1 MWDSHKSRGITS
13 SREWLD
19 PGFFLALRG
28 DPDYAQT
35 DPHFCRRI
43 LMRFFLVGLI
53 CSCGVAGPDEV
64 AAAKL
69 QTWWSDL
76 GSLDGAKAYRARW
89 SFMEKPEAT
98 IPFFEKQLAPVEP
111 ADPKLLEQLL
121 KDLRSE
127 NFKARARANLALEKL
142 DLLAK
147 DALIHGSKED
157 QPLESRRRIEE
168 LLQNLN
174 GPKRDP
180 DSLRAVRAAEI
191 LEMIG
196 NKEAEQLLK
205 RWAGG
210 AAAALLT
217 QEARDT
223 LERLARRPPPH
234 PLAPIKPGAA
244 RDVDGDPL
252 PAGAIARLGTTR
264 FRIPR
269 GEGGHGFMALFTP
282 DQKEVALLAGDS
294 LHFIDASTGKLVRQ
308 FEELARHVAVSPDGK
323 TLVTADTEA
332 QNGTSLTIRDW
343 PSYKEISVIRYS
355 DTATVTSLAFIGPK
369 TLVTTNDDNTVRQW
383 SLDSKKETLRKPFF
397 GNFRREGAQLS
408 ADGKVVAVKDGLR
421 LYLWEW
427 QSDKPPRQIKSA
439 EYTFGTLAFSP
450 DARTLA
456 TVNTRW
462 AIHLWDVPTGR
473 LLRRLHSPD
482 VESFYALVFS
492 PDGRTLATTTY
503 SGREVCLWNLE
514 TGKCQ
519 QTLSGYYSP
528 VARLVFSADGKQVAA
543 ANAQDLQVWDLQT
556 GRLRQEEL
564 GHFFGIEGLA
574 FSPRGGVVASIGEDG
589 TARLWEARTGKQLH
603 ILRHEAERI
612 RALAFAPDGSRLATS
627 SFDDTVRLWD
637 SEKGRQIFK
646 FAGHGKYGGQRRLA
660 FTRDGRQ
667 LLSWGDDY
675 FLRAFDLKSAKAVVE
690 HRILPKGLEFPDED
704 DAGPRARELQG
715 RKLMSMGLRGLL
727 APDVPLFALS
737 EQDGD
742 FVFFDVQTG
751 KERSRL
757 GRKGMRF
764 FASVQAFSPNQKFLL
779 IAPHSSGR
787 GPDSV
792 EIWHLPSAKLVQSA
806 PLPGRLDDLSW
817 APDSRSFAAVH
828 GGKVTLWEMAS
839 AQVRVTMDRFGAP
852 AQRVA
857 FSHDGQ
863 LLVVG
868 LTDSTSLVMDLA
880 KLAAGPRSL
889 P

>member
-111 ADPKLLEQLL
+111 ADPKLLKQLL

-196 NKEAEQLLK
+196 NKEAEQILK

-217 QEARDT
+217 QEAKDT

-234 PLAPIKPGAA
+234 PLAQIKPGPA

-264 FRIPR
+264 FRIPQ
-269 GEGGHGFMALFTP
+269 GEGSHGFMALFTP
-282 DQKEVALLAGDS
+282 DQKEVALLAGDR

-343 PSYKEISVIRYS
+343 PSYKETGVIRYS
-355 DTATVTSLAFIGPK
+355 DKATATSLAFIGPK
-369 TLVTTNDDNTVRQW
+369 SVVTTNDDSTVRQW
-383 SLDSKKETLRKPFF
+383 DLETKKETRRKPFF
-397 GNFRREGAQLS
+397 GKVRKDGAQLS
-408 ADGKVVAVKDGLR
+408 ADGKVVAVTDGVR

-427 QSDKPPRQIKSA
+427 QADEPPRQIKSV
-439 EYTFGTLAFSP
+439 EYAFETLAFSP
-450 DARTLA
+450 DAKTLA
-456 TVNTRW
+456 RVNRRG
-462 AIHLWDVPTGR
+462 AVHLWDVPSGR
-473 LLRRLHSPD
+473 LLHRLHSPD
-482 VESFYALVFS
+482 EESFYALVFS
-492 PDGRTLATTTY
+492 PNGKTLAASTLR
-503 SGREVCLWNLE
+503 GREVFLWNVD

-519 QTLSGYYSP
+519 QTLSGYPPPGILAY
-528 VARLVFSADGKQVAA
+528 SADGQRLAA
-543 ANAQDLQVWDLQT
+543 ANAYGLQVWDLQT
-556 GRLRQEEL
+556 GTLRQKDL

-574 FSPRGGVVASIGEDG
+574 FSPRDGVVGSIGEDG

-627 SFDDTVRLWD
+627 SFDDSVRLWD
-637 SEKGRQIFK
+637 SETGRQIFK
-646 FAGHGKYGGQRRLA
+646 LAGHGKYGGQRRLA

-667 LLSWGDDY
+667 LLSWGDDFY
-675 FLRAFDLKSAKAVVE
+675 LRAFDLKSAKAVVE
-690 HRILPKGLEFPDED
+690 HRILPKGLEFPDENED
-704 DAGPRARELQG
+704 GPKARALQE
-715 RKLMSMGLRGLL
+715 RKLSFMRLRGVL

-737 EQDGD
+737 DQNGD

-779 IAPHSSGR
+779 IAPYSSGR

-792 EIWHLPSAKLVQSA
+792 EIWHLPSGKLVQSA

-817 APDSRSFAAVH
+817 APDSHSFAAVH

-857 FSHDGQ
+857 FSPDGR

-880 KLAAGPRSL
+880 KLAAGPGSL